1 VNFYRLGK
9 VEEMPGFSPGS
20 FITSYGETIDNEFK
34 GIKYCNAF
42 VSFSNTY
49 SDFVSLDA
57 FKNARKTVMTINR
70 EIPPHTDSGV
80 QCVINI
86 YTRTSNCL
94 TQFYDIVGEP
104 DGFQIENQTD
114 GQIFD
119 LDALVPADSFVAE
132 VGDVILLNVKAPH
145 SVKPLTSA
153 PVDREAL
160 CFQSRALSFHQVLAL
175 LQKG

>member
-1 VNFYRLGK
+1 MNFYRLGK
-9 VEEMPGFSPGS
+9 VKEMPGFSSGS
-20 FITSYGETIDNEFK
+20 FITSYGETVDNEFK
-34 GIKYCNAF
+34 GIKYCEAF
-42 VSFSNTY
+42 VSFSNI
-49 SDFVSLDA
+49 SFDFVPFDA
-57 FKNARKTVMTINR
+57 FKNAQKTVMTINR

-80 QCVINI
+80 ECVINI

-114 GQIFD
+114 GQIFN

-132 VGDVILLNVKAPH
+132 VGDVILLNVKTPH
-145 SVKPLTSA
+145 SVKPLTNA

-160 CFQSRALSFHQVLAL
+160 CFPSQVMTFNQVLAL
-175 LQKG
+175 LQKA

>member
-9 VEEMPGFSPGS
+9 LEEMPGFSPGS
-20 FITSYGETIDNEFK
+20 LITSFGEVIDDEFK
-34 GIKYCNAF
+34 GINYRDAF
-42 VSFSNTY
+42 VQFSNTF
-49 SDFVSLDA
+49 SDFVLIDA

-86 YTRTSNCL
+86 YTRTSDCL

-104 DGFQIENQTD
+104 GGFQIKNQTD

-119 LDALVPADSFVAE
+119 LRSLEPADSFVAE
-132 VGDVILLNVKAPH
+132 VGDVILLNVKTPH

-160 CFQSRALSFHQVLAL
+160 CFQICLLSFDQILAL
-175 LQKG
+175 L